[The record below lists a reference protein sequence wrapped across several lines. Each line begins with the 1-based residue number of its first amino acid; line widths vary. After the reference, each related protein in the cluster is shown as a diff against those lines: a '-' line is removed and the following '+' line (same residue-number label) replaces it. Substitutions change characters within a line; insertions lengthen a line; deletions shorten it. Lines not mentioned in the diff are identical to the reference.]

1 MDPRLLALPHV
12 AGDLDRVNIDPA
24 RRAAIVARYG
34 LPAGGGGGASQS
46 PA

>member
-24 RRAAIVARYG
+24 RRSAIVARHG
-34 LPAGGGGGASQS
+34 WKRAPSGA
-46 PA
+46 